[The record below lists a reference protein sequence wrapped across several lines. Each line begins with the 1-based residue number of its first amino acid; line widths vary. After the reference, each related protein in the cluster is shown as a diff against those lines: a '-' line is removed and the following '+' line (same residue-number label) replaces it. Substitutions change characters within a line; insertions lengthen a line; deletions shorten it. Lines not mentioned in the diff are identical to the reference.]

1 MGNAFQPFFMT
12 TLKEGKKMNLTKI
25 VEKPI
30 FKTRIIS
37 SSVKVQEMLLGYFLA
52 PFCAMISNAI
62 FGSYLNRYYADII
75 GWTEFGVFSTLLPIV
90 SVIFVVAGNLFVG
103 QLMERTRTSQG
114 KARPYLLL
122 SAPIVA
128 LAVVLLFMTPTGS
141 SPIIQMIWIAL
152 SYNLYYA
159 IAYPMFYTAH
169 SSMVAVSTRNSESRG
184 LLSTFSNAA
193 MVASAGVGAS
203 IVVPV
208 LLQSYL
214 FVANANGGYDIE
226 ASLSHWR
233 LISIVLCLL
242 SFFGILVEY
251 YFTRERITEESIK
264 LNLKEEKIPV
274 KKQLAACVKERYWWI
289 IILYF
294 FLFQLGGLVKNSSM
308 SFYARWMFD
317 SVVNVTDTSG
327 IESAA
332 GAVMSTLGLI
342 GGIPTAI
349 GMLVAFPIANKL
361 GKQRA
366 VCLGLIISVLGS
378 LVSFID
384 VHNVAIVCA
393 GIVLKGIGTIP
404 ASYVTLALLADVLD
418 HMEAKNG
425 FRCDGITMSIYGAIM
440 IGLAGLGTGIINGLL
455 SFSGYVS
462 AGHPVDLEAY
472 LAGGE
477 AAALLDRLS
486 SSELL
491 QFIAEG
497 GQVVYRQ
504 LGGTEQVLA
513 FTFLGLEPLTFVIII
528 VMMSFL
534 NVEKYIADDQKLIIE
549 HQKEAVLASGGV
561 WVDPKERMRLE
572 QEAAEKAEEEE
583 RIKELKTRCEKRG
596 LNFEEEE
603 AKYQKEKADKKA
615 RELAKENAR
624 KEKKL

>member
-1 MGNAFQPFFMT
+1 MKLN
-12 TLKEGKKMNLTKI
+12 NI
-25 VEKPI
+25 VEKPVFRTKI
-30 FKTRIIS
+30 KS
-37 SSVKVQEMLLGYFLA
+37 SSVKAQEMLLGYFLA
-52 PFCAMISNAI
+52 PFCSMISNAI

-75 GWTEFGVFSTLLPIV
+75 GWTAFGAFSTLLPIV
-90 SVIFVVAGNLFVG
+90 SVIFVVAGNLVVG
-103 QLMERTRTSQG
+103 QLMERTRTTQG

-128 LAVVLLFMTPTGS
+128 AAIILLFMTPTNS
-141 SPIIQMIWIAL
+141 SPIVQMIWIAI

-159 IAYPMFYTAH
+159 LAYPMFYTAH
-169 SSMVAVSTRNSESRG
+169 SSMVAVSTRNSQSRG

-214 FVANANGGYDIE
+214 FVAGANGGYDIE
-226 ASLSHWR
+226 TSLAHWR
-233 LISIVLCLL
+233 IVAIVLCVL

-264 LNLKEEKIPV
+264 LNIQEEKIPV
-274 KKQLAACVKERYWWI
+274 KKQLQACVKEKFWWI

-342 GGIPTAI
+342 GGIPTAV
-349 GMLVAFPIANKL
+349 GMLIAFPIANKL

-366 VCLGLIISVLGS
+366 VCLGLIISVLGG

-384 VHNVAIVCA
+384 VHNVGIVCA

-404 ASYVTLALLADVLD
+404 ASYVTLAILADVLD

-425 FRCDGITMSIYGAIM
+425 FRCDGITRSIYGAIM
-440 IGLAGLGTGIINGLL
+440 IGLSGLGTGIINGLL

-462 AGHPVDLEAY
+462 SGHPVDLQAY

-477 AAALLDRLS
+477 AEALLDRLS
-486 SSELL
+486 PAELQ
-491 QFIAEG
+491 QFIDAG
-497 GQVVYRQ
+497 GEVVYRQ
-504 LGGTEQVLA
+504 MGGTEQVLA
-513 FTFLGLEPLTFVIII
+513 FTFLGLELICFLIII

-534 NVEKYIADDQKLIIE
+534 NVEKYIADDQKKIIE
-549 HQKEAVLASGGV
+549 NQKAAVLASGGE
-561 WVDPKERMRLE
+561 WIDPEERMRRE
-572 QEAAEKAEEEE
+572 QEEAERLEEEE
-583 RIKELKTRCEKRG
+583 RKKELKARCEKKG
-596 LNFEEEE
+596 LNYEEEE
-603 AKYQKEKADKKA
+603 AKYEKARAEKLAKQAEKEKAKQ
-615 RELAKENAR
+615 AKEAAKNAA
-624 KEKKL
+624 KKK

>member
-1 MGNAFQPFFMT
+1 MKLNNVVENPVFR
-12 TLKEGKKMNLTKI
+12 TKI
-25 VEKPI
+25 K
-30 FKTRIIS
+30 S
-37 SSVKVQEMLLGYFLA
+37 SSVKPQEMLLGYFLA

-62 FGSYLNRYYADII
+62 FASYLNRYYADII
-75 GWTEFGVFSTLLPIV
+75 GWTEFGAFSALLPIV

-103 QLMERTRTSQG
+103 QMMERTRTSQG

-122 SAPIVA
+122 SAPLIAVA
-128 LAVVLLFMTPTGS
+128 IILLFLTPTGS
-141 SPIIQMIWIAL
+141 SSAVQMVWIAV

-159 IAYPMFYTAH
+159 VAYPMFYTAH
-169 SSMVAVSTRNSESRG
+169 SSMVAVSTRNSASRG

-203 IVVPV
+203 IIVPI

-214 FVANANGGYDIE
+214 FVADANGGYDI
-226 ASLSHWR
+226 ATSLAHWR
-233 LISIVLCLL
+233 VAAIVLCVL

-251 YFTRERITEESIK
+251 YFTRERITEEAIK

-274 KKQLAACVKERYWWI
+274 KKQLQACVKEKFWWI

-317 SVVNVTDTSG
+317 NVVNVTDTST
-327 IESAA
+327 IEASA

-366 VCLGLIISVLGS
+366 VCLGLVISVLGG
-378 LVSFID
+378 LVSFLD
-384 VHNVAIVCA
+384 VHNVVVVCA

-404 ASYVTLALLADVLD
+404 ASYVTLAILADVLD

-440 IGLAGLGTGIINGLL
+440 IGLTGLGTGIINGLL

-462 AGHPVDLEAY
+462 TGHPVDLQAY

-477 AAALLDRLS
+477 AEALLDRLS
-486 SSELL
+486 SVELQ
-491 QFIAEG
+491 QFIADG

-513 FTFLGLEPLTFVIII
+513 FTFLGLELICFVIII
-528 VMMSFL
+528 AMMSFL
-534 NVEKYIADDQKLIIE
+534 NVEKYIAEDQKKIIE
-549 HQKEAVLASGGV
+549 NQKAAVLASGGT
-561 WVDPKERMRLE
+561 WVDPEERMRLE
-572 QEAAEKAEEEE
+572 QEEADQLEEEE
-583 RIKELKTRCEKRG
+583 RKKELQERCAKKG

-603 AKYQKEKADKKA
+603 AKYQKALAEKKA
-615 RELAKENAR
+615 KAEAKANA
-624 KEKKL
+624 KKK